1 MSLVSSALAVNGTAV
16 QATAKSAVC
25 TTSTWSGLNMR
36 CEQPVRSVDFLSVE
50 EFQAAHLDACT
61 PVVVRGAA
69 KAWGAVSR
77 WTPAYL
83 DDAIGDLEVPLRRTP
98 MNDAELSVSA
108 VHQGFFPVRELLE
121 QCSSDD
127 EEEVYIP
134 GIAMKNA
141 PELIDDVE
149 RYGFLAGQNLR
160 AISMFMGRNTRCL
173 GHMHPFAQ
181 AVLTQVV
188 GEKDVLLFSPSDLAR
203 VYMHPWTSTGFFQSR
218 INFHAL
224 QADRF
229 PQLADATPWRVRLQP
244 GDALFIPVHW
254 LHVPVGIGFSASV
267 THWWRSSPG
276 QWGGLSAALRSVF
289 GTIFS
294 VVSQA
299 LTR

>member
-1 MSLVSSALAVNGTAV
+1 
-16 QATAKSAVC
+16 
-25 TTSTWSGLNMR
+25 MR

-50 EFQAAHLDACT
+50 EFQAAHLDACR

-69 KAWGAVSR
+69 KSWGAVSR

-121 QCSSDD
+121 QCRSDD

-149 RYGFLAGQNLR
+149 RYDFLAGQNLR

-224 QADRF
+224 QAERF
-229 PQLADATPWRVRLQP
+229 PQLADVTPWRVRLQP

-276 QWGGLSAALRSVF
+276 QWGGLSAALRSIF
-289 GTIFS
+289 GSLVS
-294 VVSQA
+294 VVSHA